1 MVTVVDKSITC
12 VAFYKNI
19 TFRIKIYIMTPQ
31 YSTIRKFDL
40 LCVLKDFVEEY
51 SGDIDTGGVDLNVT
65 FSIVGENP
73 DEVSN
78 NSTIKQKY
86 INELKDYFWTESMLS
101 ILPEENIEEDEW
113 YLRKKGPMGI
123 ISNSQII

>member
-1 MVTVVDKSITC
+1 
-12 VAFYKNI
+12 
-19 TFRIKIYIMTPQ
+19 MTPQ